1 MKVARILTC
10 NKVIILYSLKGNT
23 KGILDGIDLDGWD
36 LIDITKCEKLI
47 LDDYETILIGT
58 STYGRG
64 VPPKPFF
71 KFKGEL
77 VKLKNK
83 KIGLFGSGNSH
94 YEYYCGALD
103 LLEELLEKDNEIL
116 FKYKFESY
124 PNQRAKEGF
133 KILMKEWCDD

>member
-10 NKVIILYSLKGNT
+10 NKVIVLYSLKGNT
-23 KGILDGIDLDGWD
+23 RGMLDEINLNNYDF
-36 LIDITKCEKLI
+36 IDISKCENLN
-47 LDDYETILIGT
+47 LTQYETVLIGT

-71 KFKGEL
+71 KFKNEL
-77 VKLKNK
+77 LKLNNK

-94 YEYYCGALD
+94 YEHYCGALD
-103 LLEELLEKDNEIL
+103 LLEELLNENNEIL

-124 PNQRAKEGF
+124 PNKRAKEEF
-133 KILMKEWCDD
+133 YKLMKEWCDD